1 LSAIRIN
8 WNQDDFPLLENHNN
22 NNELIK
28 RGELKMKHVYLVAL
42 TLVAASAQAKSF
54 YDETKN
60 RAMVLQMRD
69 DRVQATVCENVS
81 ESDVGIASVSDT
93 LKSEK
98 CKVLSDQG
106 LTQEDVERNLPEFKK
121 KVLTYLGLFE
131 TGSKAL
137 GDMVGDEKA
146 GDLMS
151 EMMSGPVKM
160 LKAQIE
166 ALTSEQIYNSEYVL
180 EARDPSVERVEE
192 SSDLDGKIELYL
204 ILTNRPAAK

>member
-1 LSAIRIN
+1 
-8 WNQDDFPLLENHNN
+8 
-22 NNELIK
+22 
-28 RGELKMKHVYLVAL
+28 MKHVYLVAL
-42 TLVAASAQAKSF
+42 TLVAASAHAKSF

-60 RAMVLQMRD
+60 RAMVLQMQD
-69 DRVQATVCENVS
+69 DKVQATVCENVS
-81 ESDVGIASVSDT
+81 ESDVGIASVSAT

-98 CKVLSDQG
+98 CKALSS

-121 KVLTYLGLFE
+121 KVLTSLGLFE
-131 TGSKAL
+131 SGSKAL
-137 GDMVGDEKA
+137 GDMVDEKA

-151 EMMSGPVKM
+151 EMMAGPVKM

-166 ALTSEQIYNSEYVL
+166 ALTSEQIYNTEYVL

-192 SSDLDGKIELYL
+192 SSELDGKIELYL